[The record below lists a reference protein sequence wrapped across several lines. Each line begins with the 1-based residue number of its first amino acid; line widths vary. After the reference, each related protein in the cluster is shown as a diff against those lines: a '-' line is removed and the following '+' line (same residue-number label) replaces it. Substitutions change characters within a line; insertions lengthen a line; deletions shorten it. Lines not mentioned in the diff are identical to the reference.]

1 LGDIL
6 SQNEI
11 DELLKA
17 LGTGELN
24 VKDIKDAS
32 GEKKIINYNFKRP
45 SKFSKDHLKA
55 LKSIYENYARLATN
69 FLTGYLR
76 ALVQIDV
83 IESESLTYSEFI
95 GSISN
100 PLVLAVV
107 DFTPLEGSIIIEI
120 PPKIVFAF
128 IDRILGG
135 KCNTFEDE
143 REFTE
148 IELAII
154 ERIVVQMLNVM
165 REPWQN
171 IIQIRPIL
179 EKIETN
185 TQFARIIS
193 PNEVVALVT
202 LSIKLSDVE
211 GMINI
216 CIPYITVEPII
227 EKLSTRYWFT
237 SIERQTDSSS
247 KELIESKISATKVP
261 LKAIFGSTSI
271 TVSDFIELQK
281 GDVLPLDNDI
291 NSELDVYVGNLLKF
305 RGKPGVKKNRVSIK
319 ITALVGKEDE

>member
-1 LGDIL
+1 MGDIL